1 MSADAV
7 AQAVLSGGAPLAV
20 ERWSAPVG
28 QLQISGCY
36 LKLIHGPLAGLCQV
50 VAERSPWLSGVETVS
65 LAESRKFQKFAVLT
79 FGRKV

>member
-20 ERWSAPVG
+20 ESSSYRGVAS
-28 QLQISGCY
+28 CY

>member
-1 MSADAV
+1 MSAEAV

-20 ERWSAPVG
+20 ERSSA
-28 QLQISGCY
+28 SCY

-50 VAERSPWLSGVETVS
+50 VAERSPWLSGDTTVS
-65 LAESRKFQKFAVLT
+65 LAESRQFRRFAVLT

>member
-1 MSADAV
+1 MSAEAV

-20 ERWSAPVG
+20 ERWSAS
-28 QLQISGCY
+28 QCY